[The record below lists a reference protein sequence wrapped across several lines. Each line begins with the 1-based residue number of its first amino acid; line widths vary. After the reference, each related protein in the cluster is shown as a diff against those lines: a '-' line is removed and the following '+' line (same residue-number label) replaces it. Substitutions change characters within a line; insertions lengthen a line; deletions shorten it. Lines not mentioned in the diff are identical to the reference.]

1 MNRRR
6 VFRSW
11 CRWRDGEIARVVIYS
26 PLLLLLVSCT
36 STPPAPPAPPNYV
49 QQVQDLTVKSCGYR
63 PSAKTIEQIQAKG
76 NEALNEPQTM
86 AFAICQAVKP
96 KTQ

>member
-1 MNRRR
+1 MNRRQM
-6 VFRSW
+6 FRSW
-11 CRWRDGEIARVVIYS
+11 CRWHDGEIARLVISS

-36 STPPAPPAPPNYV
+36 SAPPTPPTPPNYV

-63 PSAKTIEQIQAKG
+63 PSAKTIEDIQAKG

-86 AFAICQAVKP
+86 ALAICQAVKA
-96 KTQ
+96 KNQ

>member
-1 MNRRR
+1 MNRWR
-6 VFRSW
+6 VSRSW
-11 CRWRDGEIARVVIYS
+11 CRVHGGEIARLVIFS

-36 STPPAPPAPPNYV
+36 PAPPTPPNYV
-49 QQVQDLTVKSCGYR
+49 QQVQDLTEKSCGYR
-63 PSAKTIEQIQAKG
+63 PSAKTIEAIQAKG

>member
-11 CRWRDGEIARVVIYS
+11 CRFHGGEIARLVIYS

-36 STPPAPPAPPNYV
+36 SAPPAPPAPANYV
-49 QQVQDLTVKSCGYR
+49 QKVQDLTVKSCGYR

>member
-1 MNRRR
+1 M
-6 VFRSW
+6 FP
-11 CRWRDGEIARVVIYS
+11 RWWRWHDGEIARLVIYS

-36 STPPAPPAPPNYV
+36 SAPPAPPSYV
-49 QQVQDLTVKSCGYR
+49 QQVQELTVKSCGFR
-63 PSAKTIEQIQAKG
+63 PSAKTIEDIQANG

-86 AFAICQAVKP
+86 AFAICQAVKA